1 LSQLKITLLGAPQIE
16 IDHAPI
22 EVDTRKAVALLA
34 YLAVTGVVQSRDSL
48 AALLWPDSDQSSA
61 RAALRR
67 TLSVLRKA
75 VGADKLDVS
84 RESIGISAAA
94 DVWCDVDQFHR
105 DLERLGTH
113 GHPASEV
120 CQDCLPILEQAVE
133 LVHDHFMAGFSL
145 RDSLEFDNWQFYQ
158 AESLRKELA
167 ESLEKLSLVYAQQGD
182 YQSALKYA
190 RRWSAA
196 EPLLEEAHRLLIKLY
211 AWSDQRNLALHQYQE
226 CVRILDQELGVQPLD
241 ETTQLYQAVLENR
254 PPAEPVQK
262 PSLQAGQSSPQ
273 GASSGS
279 LGSVPP
285 LVGRAAE
292 WKALQQAYEAPSEQ
306 GHFVV
311 LEGELGI
318 GKTSLAE
325 EFLDVLCSQGAPI
338 LQARCYEG
346 ERGLAYGPFI
356 SALGDY
362 LAQPGAIERLRLIS
376 PHALSEVSRLL
387 PELRDSFPDISAPL
401 SLDRPGAQ
409 SRFLEGLRQVLVELL
424 AGTPRGVMFLDD
436 LHWADEAS
444 LGLIT
449 YLLRRLG
456 STRLFI
462 LVTWRSDSPAA
473 SSELSQLTAG
483 AQRIGLVTR
492 IPLYRL
498 NQAAL
503 DELMDG
509 MLPADQALSQGF
521 RQRFYHETEG
531 VPFIAVEYLGLMRQD
546 VALNTS
552 DDWKLP
558 ASVRD
563 VLLTRLASV
572 DETASQLLGTAA
584 VIGRSFDFDTLRLAS
599 GRSEWEALNGL
610 EALLAAGLIEERGTK
625 ESLADANYD
634 FSHEKLREL
643 VYEQTS
649 RARRRLL
656 HRRVAQA
663 FLRRT
668 RARSD
673 PGVFASQIAHHFHL
687 AGEFDRS
694 AEFYRLAGDY
704 ARSLFA
710 NVEAVAHYKAA
721 LAAGHP
727 EACGLYEALGDLY
740 TLLGEYLN
748 AIHHY
753 EEARKICSPVSRP
766 RLEHKLGEVYARQ
779 GEWIAAEKHF
789 QSALDGYGSPEDLTE
804 RASLFVS
811 WCRVALQRGQIQQ
824 ANDLARQA
832 LQAAEKSRD
841 RHALAQAHN
850 ISGMLARSQEDL
862 EAALHHLQ
870 HSLQIA
876 EDLDDQ
882 PARVAALNNLALVFG
897 ERGEFAQAIQLLE
910 TALDLCSRL
919 GDRHRQA
926 ALHNN
931 LADLLHMQGKTEA
944 AMQHLKQAVKIFAE
958 IEDSQESLTPEIWKL
973 TEW

>member
-1 LSQLKITLLGAPQIE
+1 MSQLKITLLGAPQIK

-48 AALLWPDSDQSSA
+48 AALFWPDSDQSNA

-75 VGADKLDVS
+75 VGADKLDVT
-84 RESIGISAAA
+84 RESIEISAAA
-94 DVWCDVDQFHR
+94 EVWCDVDQFHR
-105 DLERLGTH
+105 NLERLGTH

-120 CQDCLPILEQAVE
+120 CQDCLPILEQAVG

-167 ESLEKLSLVYAQQGD
+167 ESLEKLSLAYAQQGD

-241 ETTQLYQAVLENR
+241 ETAQLYQDVLENR
-254 PPAEPVQK
+254 PPAEPAQK
-262 PSLQAGQSSPQ
+262 PSLLAGHSSPESAP
-273 GASSGS
+273 GEP
-279 LGSVPP
+279 LGPTPP

-292 WKALQQAYEAPSEQ
+292 WKALQQAYAAPSEQ

-318 GKTSLAE
+318 GKTCLAE

-362 LAQPGAIERLRLIS
+362 LAQPGAIEHLKSVS

-387 PELRDSFPDISAPL
+387 PELRDFFPDIPAPL

-409 SRFLEGLRQVLVELL
+409 SRFLEGLRQVLVALL
-424 AGTPRGVMFLDD
+424 AGTPRGVIFLDD
-436 LHWADEAS
+436 LHWADQAS
-444 LGLIT
+444 LGLIS

-483 AQRIGLVTR
+483 AQRVGLITR

-498 NQAAL
+498 NQTEL

-531 VPFIAVEYLGLMRQD
+531 VPFIAVEYLELMRQD
-546 VALNTS
+546 VALNTR

-563 VLLTRLASV
+563 VLLARLASV
-572 DETASQLLGTAA
+572 GETANQLLGTAA
-584 VIGRSFDFDTLRLAS
+584 VIGRSFDFDTLHLAS
-599 GRSEWEALNGL
+599 GRSEWEVLTGL
-610 EALLAAGLIEERGTK
+610 EELLSSGLVAEHSAK
-625 ESLADANYD
+625 DSLADASYD

-656 HRRVAQA
+656 HRRVAEA

-668 RARSD
+668 RTRPD
-673 PGVFASQIAHHFHL
+673 PGVFASQIANHFHL
-687 AGEFDRS
+687 AGEFARS

-710 NVEAVAHYKAA
+710 NAEAVAHYKSA
-721 LAAGHP
+721 LAAGYP

-740 TLLGEYLN
+740 TLLGEYLS
-748 AIHHY
+748 AINHY
-753 EEARKICSPVSRP
+753 EEARNLCSSASAP
-766 RLEHKLGEVYARQ
+766 RVEHKLGEVYARQ

-789 QSALDGYGSPEDLTE
+789 QSALEGFGNQNDPIEKT
-804 RASLFVS
+804 SLFVS
-811 WCRVALQRGQIQQ
+811 WSRVALQRGQTQQ

-832 LQAAEKSRD
+832 LQAAESSRN
-841 RHALAQAHN
+841 RHALARAHN
-850 ISGMLARSQEDL
+850 ISGMLARTQEDL
-862 EAALHHLQ
+862 EAASYHLQ
-870 HSLQIA
+870 RSLQIA

-897 ERGEFAQAIQLLE
+897 ARGEFTQAIQWLE

-931 LADLLHMQGKTEA
+931 LADLLHMDGKTEA